1 MAIFHCQAK
10 AISRA
15 AGRSATGAAAYRAG
29 VYLKD
34 ERTGEVHDYSRKKGV
49 EYSEIIT
56 PDGSTIDRSE
66 LWNRAEEAEKR
77 KDAKVAREWE
87 LALPAELNAVER
99 KMLAQNFARELASRY
114 GVAADV
120 CIHEPSRDGDE
131 RNHHA
136 HILTTTRTFTG
147 GSLGEKTRIL
157 DSPKTSGKE
166 VEKMRSTWA
175 EIVNCALERAGHS
188 ARIDARSLKAQGIHR
203 EPTHHLGPTATAME
217 RRGVRT
223 ERGDLNRAQEQT
235 PETVELERAEVQDSG
250 ICAVRSRA
258 KLWREEKARQE
269 RERKERELEFEREQK
284 KLHERERQRQEI
296 ERRAEIARQREA
308 AEKARA
314 EQVQEPRQRSRGMG
328 MGR

>member
-10 AISRA
+10 SISRA

-29 VYLKD
+29 VCLKD

-49 EYSEIIT
+49 EYTELIT
-56 PDGSTIDRSE
+56 PDRSKIDRSE
-66 LWNRAEEAEKR
+66 LWNLAEAAEKR

-87 LALPAELNAVER
+87 LALPVELNSVER
-99 KMLAQNFARELASRY
+99 KMLARNFARELAARY
-114 GVAADV
+114 GVAADI

-157 DSPKTSGKE
+157 DSPKTSGQE
-166 VEKMRSTWA
+166 VEKMRGVWA
-175 EIVNCALERAGHS
+175 EIVNRALERAGHS

-203 EPTHHLGPTATAME
+203 EPTHHLGPIATAME
-217 RRGVRT
+217 RRGVQT
-223 ERGDLNRAQEQT
+223 ERGDLNREREQR
-235 PETVELERAEVQDSG
+235 PEAVELEGAEVQDNG
-250 ICAVRSRA
+250 VCAARSRA

-269 RERKERELEFEREQK
+269 REA
-284 KLHERERQRQEI
+284 ERERQRQQEQEKQRQEA
-296 ERRAEIARQREA
+296 ERKAELARQREA

-314 EQVQEPRQRSRGMG
+314 ERAKEPRQRSRGMG
-328 MGR
+328 MER

>member
-29 VYLKD
+29 VRLKD

-56 PDGSTIDRSE
+56 PDGSKIERSD

-87 LALPAELNAVER
+87 VALPAELNAVER
-99 KMLAQNFARELASRY
+99 KMLARNFARELASRY

-120 CIHEPSRDGDE
+120 CIHEASRDGDE

-136 HILTTTRTFTG
+136 HILTTTRTFTA

-166 VEKMRSTWA
+166 VEKVREVWA
-175 EIVNCALERAGHS
+175 EIVNRALERAGHS
-188 ARIDARSLKAQGIHR
+188 SRIDARSLKAQGIDR
-203 EPTHHLGPTATAME
+203 SPTHHLGPIATAME
-217 RRGVRT
+217 RRGVQT
-223 ERGDLNRAQEQT
+223 ERGDLNRERERM
-235 PETVELERAEVQDSG
+235 PEAVELVRANVQDNG
-250 ICAVRSRA
+250 ICAAWSRA
-258 KLWREEKARQE
+258 RLWREEKARQE
-269 RERKERELEFEREQK
+269 REQKEREREA
-284 KLHERERQRQEI
+284 ERERQRQQEQEKQRQEA
-296 ERRAEIARQREA
+296 ERKAELARQREA
-308 AEKARA
+308 AEKARTERA
-314 EQVQEPRQRSRGMG
+314 KEPRQRSRGG
-328 MGR
+328 MER